1 MELIR
6 FFSGALGAGLLLVP
20 CASGVMRAQTQPPGA
35 EKLKFEVA
43 SVRENTSSDGK
54 MMFGIQ
60 PGGRFT
66 TVNVPLWDLIR
77 QAYGLQRSQLVGG
90 PDWMETARFDIVA
103 KAEGDIARGAG
114 PGGPPGPLSF
124 MLQDLLEDR
133 FKLRAHRETRELPIY
148 VLLLART
155 DGKLGRVYVRRPP
168 TAPASLLAVAW
179 AHRRAVWLRANG
191 RHAV

>member
-1 MELIR
+1 
-6 FFSGALGAGLLLVP
+6 
-20 CASGVMRAQTQPPGA
+20 
-35 EKLKFEVA
+35 
-43 SVRENTSSDGK
+43 

-90 PDWMETARFDIVA
+90 PDWMESARFDIVA

-114 PGGPPGPLSF
+114 PGGPPGPLNF

-133 FKLRAHRETRELPIY
+133 FKLRTHRETRELPIY
-148 VLLLART
+148 VLRLDRA
-155 DGKLGRVYVRRPP
+155 DGRLGPG
-168 TAPASLLAVAW
+168 
-179 AHRRAVWLRANG
+179 LRASTMDCAAIRG
-191 RHAV
+191 RGGRGGAAFGPPAPGERPCGIRMAPGQLIAGGMPL